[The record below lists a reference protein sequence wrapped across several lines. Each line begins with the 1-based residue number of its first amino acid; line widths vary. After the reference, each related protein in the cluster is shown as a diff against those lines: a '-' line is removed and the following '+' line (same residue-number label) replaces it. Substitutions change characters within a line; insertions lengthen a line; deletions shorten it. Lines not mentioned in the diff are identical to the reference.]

1 MICLLKNKKAVTLTE
16 ILVAVVMLAVA
27 GLPIFGLLNFSS
39 RGTRE
44 QSAEAE
50 AGNLAKEEMN
60 RLMYVASFTELLD
73 NTSFDV
79 PCKFAEGKEK
89 VIRKGNEFNGIY
101 HIYPV
106 PNDLIEFTV
115 PKLKFHKPQDCS
127 VGSGETHTDVFEGQ
141 ETVKIVDLVD
151 PDKLKDSD
159 KTKNTF
165 LVDIYLEIKW
175 KLPADKDFPD
185 KNKLILYGRRYNY
198 VE

>member
-1 MICLLKNKKAVTLTE
+1 MVNMLKNKTRKAVTLTE

-60 RLMYVASFTELLD
+60 RLMYVAPFDELLL
-73 NTSFDV
+73 NAGNEI

-89 VIRKGNEFNGIY
+89 VIRKGNEFKGFY
-101 HIYPV
+101 VVYKV
-106 PNDLIEFTV
+106 PNSLINFTV
-115 PKLKFHKPQDCS
+115 PKMKFHKPQLCS
-127 VGSGETHTDVFEGQ
+127 NGNLETQTNVVEGE
-141 ETVKIVDLVD
+141 ETVNIVDLVD
-151 PDKLKDSD
+151 PDKKN
-159 KTKNTF
+159 NTF
-165 LVDIYLEIKW
+165 LVDIYLELQW
-175 KLPADKDFPD
+175 KLPADKDYSD

-198 VE
+198 IE